1 MATTRRTIVQD
12 ELHKFLVKHSLDYNM
27 LDIDDVVLDYVIT
40 ILEDLGNGEDVEE
53 NIDVDQF
60 IEMMDAYVPGFGE
73 ITSVDICEW
82 MFQLSSNLAGK
93 QTASVPTRHRQTSIS
108 EDLLEA
114 ITPSTSDIQ
123 NTNCV
128 KEKDAPKEEEEEGD
142 EIKILREMFPAAC
155 AMEVTH
161 CLGLASGDIESAI
174 QLILDRQESG
184 ECIKQVA
191 EKTRKKPNVSVLDDK
206 DLKDTLIA
214 RYSYV
219 DADEHKKTFSPLAP
233 KAESKKMVRYLE
245 NRIVTTKGE
254 KFTEVKKD
262 EDEDMKK
269 TYVNLKPARKYRFH

>member
-1 MATTRRTIVQD
+1 MATTRKTIVQD
-12 ELHKFLVKHSLDYNM
+12 ELHKFLVKNDLDYGM

-60 IEMMDAYVPGFGE
+60 VEMMDAYVPGFGE
-73 ITSVDICEW
+73 ISSVDICEW
-82 MFQLSSNLAGK
+82 MFQLASNLSMK
-93 QTASVPTRHRQTSIS
+93 QTDNAPTRQRQTSLS
-108 EDLLEA
+108 DDLLEA
-114 ITPSTSDIQ
+114 ITASPSDIQ
-123 NTNCV
+123 NANCE
-128 KEKDAPKEEEEEGD
+128 KEKETEKIVEEEGD
-142 EIKILREMFPAAC
+142 EVKILREMFPAAC
-155 AMEVTH
+155 TMEVTH
-161 CLGLASGDIESAI
+161 CLGLASGNVESAI

-191 EKTRKKPNVSVLDDK
+191 EKTKKKPKVSVLDDK

-219 DADEHKKTFSPLAP
+219 DADEHKKTFSPIAP
-233 KAESKKMVRYLE
+233 KPESKKMVRYLE

-254 KFTEVKKD
+254 KFTEIKKD